1 MARRVYEELRRIIE
15 NEGGSMVYQK
25 SGYGAG
31 GAWIASLDG
40 SRKVFKSN
48 TRGFPLLDRLYVPAK
63 QNPKHWQDYTTKL
76 VDDGASKFKKMI
88 KG

>member
-31 GAWIASLDG
+31 GLDSSL
-40 SRKVFKSN
+40 SKQESLQIN
-48 TRGFPLLDRLYVPAK
+48 TRGFPLELYVPAK

-76 VDDGASKFKKMI
+76 VDDTHLNSKK
-88 KG
+88 